1 MKEKF
6 NIIKDS
12 IILNKMG
19 GVSNLIKTA
28 RAIFSEPL
36 YMASFPIYIQIEPAI
51 ICNLKCKMCIAP
63 HWERREPYLS
73 LEKFKIIT
81 KQFPYLRKISLVGAG
96 EPLLNPDIFE
106 IIQWAKSKKML
117 IGFATNGMLLT
128 KRNIENTLNSKPD
141 WLNISVDGATSE
153 TYERIRQGG
162 DFNLVI
168 NNIKEL
174 MKAKKNNKTDISL
187 WFLGMRDNIQ
197 ELPQM
202 VKLASGLG
210 IKKLN
215 MQTVHYW
222 GKEEWKLR
230 LDGQRL
236 DDGFVKL
243 KSIILEAINTAK
255 KYNIRFNYVNTP
267 FNGSKR
273 ACQWPWK
280 ACYITVE
287 GFVTPCCLHGSD
299 PNVINFGNI
308 FEKPFYE
315 IWNNIEYQEFRR
327 RLKSQTPPEI
337 CAGCT
342 SYYEK

>member
-6 NIIKDS
+6 TIIKDS

-19 GVSNLIKTA
+19 GVFNLIRTA
-28 RAIFSEPL
+28 RTIFSEPL
-36 YMASFPIYIQIEPAI
+36 YTASFPIYIQIEPAT

-63 HWERREPYLS
+63 YWEKREPYLS

-81 KQFPYLRKISLVGAG
+81 EQFPYLRKISLVGAG

-106 IIQWAKSKKML
+106 IIRWAKSRKIL

-128 KRNIENTLNSKPD
+128 KRNIGNILNSGTD
-141 WLNISVDGATSE
+141 WLNISVDGATKE
-153 TYERIRQGG
+153 THERIRQGG
-162 DFNLVI
+162 DFDLVI

-174 MKAKKNNKTDISL
+174 VEAKKDNKTDISL
-187 WFLGMRDNIQ
+187 WFLGMRDNIE

-222 GKEEWKLR
+222 GRQDWKLR

-236 DDGFVKL
+236 DDGLVKL
-243 KSIILEAINTAK
+243 KSIILEAITTAK
-255 KYNIRFNYVNTP
+255 KYNILFNYVNTP
-267 FNGSKR
+267 FNKSKR
-273 ACQWPWK
+273 VCKWPWK
-280 ACYITVE
+280 SCYITVE

-299 PNVINFGNI
+299 PNNINFGNI
-308 FEKPFYE
+308 FIDDFRD
-315 IWNNIEYQEFRR
+315 IWNNRAYQEFRKM
-327 RLKSQTPPEI
+327 LKSDKPPSL
-337 CAGCT
+337 CVGCT
-342 SYYEK
+342 GY